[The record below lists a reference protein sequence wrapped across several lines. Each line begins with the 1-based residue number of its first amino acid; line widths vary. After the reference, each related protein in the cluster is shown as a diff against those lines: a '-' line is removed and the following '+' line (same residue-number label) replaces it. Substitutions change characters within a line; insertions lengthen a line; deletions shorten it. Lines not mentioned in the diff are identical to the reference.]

1 MKIVGGVVILVW
13 WYEVYRRPA
22 AVTPNST
29 SWTLCLWLQNH
40 VLGVIL
46 TSYEFFMDI
55 LQSEVYF
62 NVVQLLFSQF
72 CVET

>member
-1 MKIVGGVVILVW
+1 MPIYGIIGQ
-13 WYEVYRRPA
+13 YA
-22 AVTPNST
+22 AFMATKP
-29 SWTLCLWLQNH
+29 C
-40 VLGVIL
+40 LGVIL

-72 CVET
+72 CVES

>member
-1 MKIVGGVVILVW
+1 ML
-13 WYEVYRRPA
+13 
-22 AVTPNST
+22 
-29 SWTLCLWLQNH
+29 LLWLQNH

-46 TSYEFFMDI
+46 TPYEFFMDI